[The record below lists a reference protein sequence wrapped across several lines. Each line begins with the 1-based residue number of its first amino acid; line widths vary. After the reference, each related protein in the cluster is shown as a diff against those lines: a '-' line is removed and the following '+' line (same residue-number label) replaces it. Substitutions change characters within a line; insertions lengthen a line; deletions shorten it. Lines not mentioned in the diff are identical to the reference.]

1 MKNRDN
7 AYKSCLNKNKRVR
20 TKKRNRRI
28 KSLRNVVSAVKNLM
42 EVLTFTVVTVTIIEC
57 VLNVFGVRITFK
69 ENMIGQ
75 LKMKAKTSDS
85 ITIQFMIT

>member
-1 MKNRDN
+1 MKNRDD

-57 VLNVFGVRITFK
+57 VLNVFGARITFK

>member
-57 VLNVFGVRITFK
+57 VLNVFGARITFK

>member
-28 KSLRNVVSAVKNLM
+28 KSLRNVVSAIKNLM

-57 VLNVFGVRITFK
+57 VLNVFGARITFK